1 MGGQSHWALPP
12 GKKSPAMVEQ
22 FVRTNSPRA
31 QSNKVGSA
39 SNTIPC
45 FPTSNDTD
53 VHHCDTIP
61 NRSLPSHFTK
71 DSPSNLIFPK
81 SERGELSY
89 INSILVV
96 IHVNKQVIKN
106 LCQCLLGKSKRTL
119 FEK

>member
-45 FPTSNDTD
+45 FPTSNGTD
-53 VHHCDTIP
+53 VHHCDTKSH
-61 NRSLPSHFTK
+61 RSLPSQFIE
-71 DSPSNLIFPK
+71 DSSVYVWTLIFSK
-81 SERGELSY
+81 IIKDVSLDASATVLSQ
-89 INSILVV
+89 ISVL
-96 IHVNKQVIKN
+96 
-106 LCQCLLGKSKRTL
+106 
-119 FEK
+119 

>member
-45 FPTSNDTD
+45 FPTSNGTD
-53 VHHCDTIP
+53 VHHCDTKSH
-61 NRSLPSHFTK
+61 RSLPSQFIE
-71 DSPSNLIFPK
+71 DSSVLCLDIDLFQNHQGCESRRLCHGFITNICAVMSCPSWYNLPAP
-81 SERGELSY
+81 LA
-89 INSILVV
+89 
-96 IHVNKQVIKN
+96 
-106 LCQCLLGKSKRTL
+106 
-119 FEK
+119 